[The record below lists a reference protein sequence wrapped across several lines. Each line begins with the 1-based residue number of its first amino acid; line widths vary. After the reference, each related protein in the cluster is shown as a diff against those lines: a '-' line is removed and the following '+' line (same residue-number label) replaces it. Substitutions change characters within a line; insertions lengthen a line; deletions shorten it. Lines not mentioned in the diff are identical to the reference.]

1 MENYWSCFQLKELKH
16 IHVRKEPHRISTVPS
31 RHHYLTA
38 LQQQKVAAAL
48 PSTIDFL
55 NEGGQVLK
63 AVPPPLLKEE
73 KLEGVWREIHH
84 DAWQHHRLQP
94 TCCIWNKP
102 VELCKAQTLLLGTP
116 PHQWTYQSS
125 HLRFDWKITWAL
137 AEGAYFQSN
146 TLHKL
151 VKFWPFLWDFI
162 QCLMSYSGNKRFSKD
177 ILT

>member
-84 DAWQHHRLQP
+84 MACMATPQAATNMLHMEQTSWTLQGSNAP
-94 TCCIWNKP
+94 VRNSTSSVNLPIEPFQVWLENYFSTCWRCILSVKHFTQISQILTFFVRFYSMLN
-102 VELCKAQTLLLGTP
+102 ELLG
-116 PHQWTYQSS
+116 
-125 HLRFDWKITWAL
+125 K
-137 AEGAYFQSN
+137 
-146 TLHKL
+146 
-151 VKFWPFLWDFI
+151 
-162 QCLMSYSGNKRFSKD
+162 
-177 ILT
+177 